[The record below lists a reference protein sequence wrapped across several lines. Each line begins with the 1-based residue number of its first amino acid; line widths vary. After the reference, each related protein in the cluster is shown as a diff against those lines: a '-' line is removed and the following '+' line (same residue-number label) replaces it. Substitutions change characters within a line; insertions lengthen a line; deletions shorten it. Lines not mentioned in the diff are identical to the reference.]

1 MRGLSSNKFITLD
14 LNRKFRVNISR
25 NEYFYVTLLDAN
37 HCEGAVMFLFE
48 GYDLLKNHFFFS
60 IFI

>member
-48 GYDLLKNHFFFS
+48 GYIYIYL
-60 IFI
+60 